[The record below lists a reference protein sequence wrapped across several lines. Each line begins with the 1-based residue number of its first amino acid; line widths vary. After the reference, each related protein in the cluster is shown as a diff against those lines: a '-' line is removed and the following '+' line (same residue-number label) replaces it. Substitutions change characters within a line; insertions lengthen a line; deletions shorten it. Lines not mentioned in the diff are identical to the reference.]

1 MVSIF
6 TKICLCGI
14 LAVGLLAPALSY
26 AQDSVIDALKRQIS
40 EMQATM
46 QKMLERVDQLEK
58 EKSVTAGKVDQIQS
72 ATSARVGEVEKSV
85 QSLKAAPGSLNPGI
99 GMVLDASVDHKSK
112 SGGNFNFRSA
122 EIGLAASVDP
132 FARMYGFINGT
143 RDGVEVDEAAAVT
156 TSLPWNLTAKGG
168 RFLADFGRLAKT
180 HAHELP
186 FVNEPLS
193 VERMIGG
200 ETQADGLEINYL
212 FPTPFFLR
220 ATLGGY
226 NKIGEGNDRVDNGKS
241 RSWSRFTYLGRLN
254 TYFDLTDNHSI
265 ELGTSMAYTPSLRLA
280 GDPKGGDRIVNGID
294 ATYRYQPLSS
304 VVYQGFTW
312 GNELFVNS
320 ERRPLQIEIPS
331 LDDPSILET
340 STVGKR
346 QRSVGG
352 YSYAELKLNKNWS
365 TGFLFDYAPSID
377 SPAKKTIGYS
387 PYLTWNLSEFN
398 RLRFQFTH
406 ADDHVRVDKGERGN
420 QFFVQWTTVIGAH
433 THGFLSR

>member
-1 MVSIF
+1 
-6 TKICLCGI
+6 
-14 LAVGLLAPALSY
+14 
-26 AQDSVIDALKRQIS
+26 
-40 EMQATM
+40 M

-58 EKSVTAGKVDQIQS
+58 EKSVAAGKVDQLQS

-200 ETQADGLEINYL
+200 ETQADGLEVNYL

-226 NKIGEGNDRVDNGKS
+226 NKLGEGNDRLDNSKS
-241 RSWSRFTYLGRLN
+241 RSWSQFTYLGRLN
-254 TYFDLTDNHSI
+254 TYFDLSDNHSI
-265 ELGTSMAYTPSLRLA
+265 ELGTSMAVTPSVRLV
-280 GDPKGGDRIVNGID
+280 GDPSGGDRMLNGVD
-294 ATYRYQPLSS
+294 LTYRYQPLDSA
-304 VVYQGFTW
+304 VYQGFTL
-312 GNELFVNS
+312 GSELFANS
-320 ERRPLQIEIPS
+320 ERFAVNDAAQR
-331 LDDPSILET
+331 
-340 STVGKR
+340 R
-346 QRSVGG
+346 RSVGG
-352 YSYAELKLNKNWS
+352 YSYAELKLNKSWS
-365 TGFLFDYAPSID
+365 TGFLFDYAPSIE

-387 PYLTWNLSEFN
+387 PYLTWNMSEFN

-406 ADDHVRVDKGERGN
+406 ADDHVRADKAEGGN